1 MEFQFS
7 SDLLITS
14 IELILALLLGGLI
27 GTERNVVHKTA
38 GMRTYALVAMG
49 SALFVIIA
57 DYMNNAYGI
66 LNAAEPLRMA
76 ASVVTG
82 IGFLGAG
89 LIIFKDEKLMGITT
103 AAGIWVAS
111 GIGMAVGFGL
121 YDVAIIATILTV
133 FIFEVLWRLEN
144 KVKKIAGGNGGLN

>member
-1 MEFQFS
+1 MEFHFS
-7 SDLLITS
+7 TDLIVTS
-14 IELILALLLGGLI
+14 IDLILALFLGGLI

-49 SALFVIIA
+49 SALFVIMS
-57 DYMNNAYGI
+57 DYMNSAYGL
-66 LNAAEPLRMA
+66 LNSAEPLRMA
-76 ASVVTG
+76 SAVVTG

-121 YDVAIIATILTV
+121 YDVAVVATILTL
-133 FIFEVLWRLEN
+133 FIFEVLWRLES
-144 KVKKIAGGNGGLN
+144 KVKKIANDVENK